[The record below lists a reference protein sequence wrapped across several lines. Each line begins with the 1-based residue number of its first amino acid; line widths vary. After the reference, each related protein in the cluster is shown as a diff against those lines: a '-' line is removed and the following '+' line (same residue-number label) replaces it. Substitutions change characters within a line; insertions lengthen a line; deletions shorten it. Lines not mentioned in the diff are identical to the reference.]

1 MSTPNETVGKLVRLP
16 SALAEQLREEAHSS
30 RRTQT
35 EIIVRSLET
44 YLEALERRRAR
55 TGWAAVE
62 K

>member
-35 EIIVRSLET
+35 EIIVRALET

-55 TGWAAVE
+55 TE